1 MKIDNQRVTGKDLIE
16 GYNLSQ
22 TRIISFSTEEQ
33 TDIFG
38 IKTSDIPKTKNA
50 IAGGPD
56 LITCIIRFTIDRK
69 EEKIKF
75 DSMSVGVDVYG
86 ENPHSEIDSIQI
98 GHWLPIAKT
107 GFKKYEVN
115 TETLS
120 TDYPCN
126 EIIDELKLQVYKR
139 AR

>member
-50 IAGGPD
+50 IVNIENQLEKY
-56 LITCIIRFTIDRK
+56 LIENTTLFPYFYGLNKTQNLHGII
-69 EEKIKF
+69 
-75 DSMSVGVDVYG
+75 S
-86 ENPHSEIDSIQI
+86 
-98 GHWLPIAKT
+98 
-107 GFKKYEVN
+107 
-115 TETLS
+115 
-120 TDYPCN
+120 
-126 EIIDELKLQVYKR
+126 
-139 AR
+139 